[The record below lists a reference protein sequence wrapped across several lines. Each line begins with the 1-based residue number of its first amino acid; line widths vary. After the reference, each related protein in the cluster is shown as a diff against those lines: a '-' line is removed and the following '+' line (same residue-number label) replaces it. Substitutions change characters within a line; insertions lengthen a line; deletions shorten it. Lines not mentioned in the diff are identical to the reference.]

1 MNLLLDTHI
10 WLWNDLQPE
19 KISSQVALELAS
31 PSNDLWLSPVSI
43 WELALLLEK
52 KRITIPMEFHVWV
65 AGSAR
70 DLDLREAPFTWDVAQ
85 ELRFTQVAHKDP
97 ADRFLA
103 ATAKVFDM
111 TLVTADK
118 RLWKVPHLK
127 LLPNIL

>member
-70 DLDLREAPFTWDVAQ
+70 DLDLREAPLPGTL
-85 ELRFTQVAHKDP
+85 LRSCERSCGSIPRCNCQS
-97 ADRFLA
+97 L
-103 ATAKVFDM
+103 
-111 TLVTADK
+111 
-118 RLWKVPHLK
+118 
-127 LLPNIL
+127 